1 MKHEPFLA
9 NDLIYRSLLAK
20 IEKLT
25 ARVEALEGAPKP
37 ARRKPKRPPNRKAQ
51 QQRPERDAVAF
62 AGMTPICQAIAD
74 RYRLD
79 LLDLRGREVADPRF
93 VARGEA
99 MYACSQAGFS
109 TPVIGRYFDGRDH
122 TSVLHL
128 IKQHKERINPQEHT
142 Q

>member
-1 MKHEPFLA
+1 MTPQIPLA
-9 NDLIYRSLLAK
+9 NDLIIRSLIAK

-25 ARVEALEGAPKP
+25 LRVEALEG

-62 AGMTPICQAIAD
+62 AEMTPICQAVAD

-93 VARGEA
+93 LARGEA

-109 TPVIGRYFDGRDH
+109 THVIGRYFDGRDH
-122 TSVLHL
+122 TSVLYL
-128 IKQHKERINPQEHT
+128 IARHKARINQQEPG